1 MKTLFKDYKESYD
14 LYVATEKNINLIKEG
29 LEDFARFVNIDY
41 SFACLI
47 HFVITLA
54 ENKWYDHMW
63 ISPFGAVLWTKV
75 FSKDYIA
82 KWIAPNG
89 EYADYYDGV
98 RSGTGDLISDI
109 KLHDILF
116 ENINEDEL
124 NALKILVEALDLD
137 IDIY

>member
-1 MKTLFKDYKESYD
+1 MTL
-14 LYVATEKNINLIKEG
+14 V
-29 LEDFARFVNIDY
+29 
-41 SFACLI
+41 
-47 HFVITLA
+47 

-137 IDIY
+137 IEIH